1 MKMNTICVK
10 DIAKYDGQEV
20 KLQGWVYNLR
30 KSGKIWFLIF
40 RDGTGIVQC
49 TVLKNLVPQEA
60 FEKKMI
66 LTQESSVIVTG
77 TVREDSR
84 SNCGFEITVTNIE
97 EVQIAEEYP
106 LGKKEHGADFL
117 LSNRHLW
124 LRSARQSALMKIRH
138 TVYYAITE
146 YLNNND
152 FYRFDSPIL
161 TPNACEGTTTLF
173 EVPYF
178 DEGNAYLSQSGQ
190 LYLETGIMSLGKC
203 YDFGPVFRAEKSKTR
218 KHLTEFWM
226 MDAEAAFVKHDENM
240 RIQEELARYVI
251 KTTIERNR
259 TELELLK
266 RDIEQL
272 QKADAPFKKMTH
284 REAINYVN
292 SKGASLGYN
301 DDFGTKEEELLT
313 EGSDVPVF
321 IEKWPAE
328 IKAFYMKRDENDPNI
343 VLGDDLIA
351 PAGFGEIIGG
361 SERED
366 SHNMLLERMEKEE
379 MNIEEYQWYL
389 DLRKYGSVPHSG
401 FGIGLERFVGWI
413 SGVKH
418 IREAIPFPRT
428 IYRLKP

>member
-1 MKMNTICVK
+1 METVSVK
-10 DIAKYDGQEV
+10 DVGKYAGQEV
-20 KLQGWVYNLR
+20 TLKGWVYNLR

-40 RDGTGIVQC
+40 RDGTGMIQC
-49 TVLKNLVPQEA
+49 VTVKNEVTPEV
-60 FEKKMI
+60 FDKKTI

-77 TVREDSR
+77 IVREEPR
-84 SNCGFEITVTNIE
+84 SKSGYEITVKTVE
-97 EVQIAEEYP
+97 EVQIADEYP
-106 LGKKEHGADFL
+106 IGKKEHGADFL

-124 LRSARQSALMKIRH
+124 LRSAKQSALMKVRH

-161 TPNACEGTTTLF
+161 TPSACEGTTTLF

-178 DEGNAYLSQSGQ
+178 EEGSAYLSQSGQ
-190 LYLETGIMSLGKC
+190 LYLEAGIMSLGKC

-226 MDAEAAFVKHDENM
+226 MDAEAAYVKHDENM
-240 RIQEELARYVI
+240 QIQEELIRYVI
-251 KTTIERNR
+251 RTTIERNKP
-259 TELELLK
+259 ELETLE

-284 REAINYVN
+284 REAVEFVN
-292 SKGASLGYN
+292 SKGATMKYTDDLG
-301 DDFGTKEEELLT
+301 TQEEDMLV

-328 IKAFYMKRDENDPNI
+328 AKAFYMKRDENDPSI

-351 PAGFGEIIGG
+351 PEGFGEIIGG

-366 SHNMLLERMEKEE
+366 NHDMLLERMNHED
-379 MNIEEYQWYL
+379 MDIEEYQWYL

-401 FGIGLERFVGWI
+401 FGIGLERLVGWI

-428 IYRLKP
+428 IYRIKP